1 MYGEVGVANV
11 KKLQDLD
18 QRLKGT
24 EQQLMVLQKISR
36 LMARKLSL
44 PEVLQAIVELVVGVT
59 QADVC
64 LIYLHEGDDLVLCA
78 SNTPHPAQIG
88 KLRLKMGEG
97 ITGWVAKE
105 RRMVS
110 IGQQAYK
117 DSRFRF
123 FHDLPEDT
131 FEAFLSVPV
140 ISRDEVV
147 GVINVQ
153 HRQPRRHMGSEM
165 EMLITVGEQVGCII
179 VLARIGDKVGELMSP
194 VAALLSAPPVRR
206 Q

>member
-1 MYGEVGVANV
+1 MGNAR
-11 KKLQDLD
+11 KLQDLD
-18 QRLKGT
+18 QRLERT

-36 LMARKLSL
+36 LMARKLTL
-44 PEVLQAIVELVVGVT
+44 PEVLQAIVELVMGAT
-59 QADVC
+59 EADAC
-64 LIYLHEGDDLVLCA
+64 LIYLHEGGHLVLCA

-88 KLRLKMGEG
+88 KLRLQMGEG

-105 RRMVS
+105 RRMVA

-179 VLARIGDKVGELMSP
+179 VLARIGDRAGSLLSP
-194 VAALLSAPPVRR
+194 VEALLAAPPLQLAKKPV
-206 Q
+206 

>member
-1 MYGEVGVANV
+1 MPKA
-11 KKLQDLD
+11 KKLQHLD
-18 QRLKGT
+18 QRLGQT
-24 EQQLMVLQKISR
+24 EAQLQVLQRISR

-44 PEVLQAIVELVVGVT
+44 PEVLQAIVDVVMGAT
-59 QADVC
+59 EADAC

-97 ITGWVAKE
+97 LTGWVARE
-105 RRMVS
+105 RRMLS

-117 DSRFRF
+117 DPRFRF

-153 HRQPRRHMGSEM
+153 HRQPRRHMGGEM
-165 EMLITVGEQVGCII
+165 EMLMTVGEQVGCII
-179 VLARIGDKVGELMSP
+179 VLARIGERADSLMSP
-194 VAALLSAPPVRR
+194 VEALLSSRPIPLGEKLI
-206 Q
+206 

>member
-1 MYGEVGVANV
+1 MANV
-11 KKLQDLD
+11 KKLQELD
-18 QRLKGT
+18 QRLERT
-24 EQQLMVLQKISR
+24 ESQLQVLQKISR

-44 PEVLQAIVELVVGVT
+44 PQVLQAIVELVMGVT
-59 QADVC
+59 EADAC
-64 LIYLHEGDDLVLCA
+64 LIYLHEGDTLVLGA
-78 SNTPHPAQIG
+78 SNSPHPAQIG

-105 RRMVS
+105 RRMVA

-117 DSRFRF
+117 DPRFRF

-140 ISRDEVV
+140 ISREEVV

-153 HRQPRRHMGSEM
+153 HRHPRRHMGGEM
-165 EMLITVGEQVGCII
+165 EMLMTVGEQVGCII
-179 VLARIGDKVGELMSP
+179 VLARIGELADSLLSP
-194 VAALLSAPPVRR
+194 VETLLASPPLPPGRKLG
-206 Q
+206 

>member
-1 MYGEVGVANV
+1 MANV

-18 QRLKGT
+18 QRLERT
-24 EQQLMVLQKISR
+24 ESQLQVLQKISR

-44 PEVLQAIVELVVGVT
+44 PQVLQAIVELVMGVT
-59 QADVC
+59 EADAC
-64 LIYLHEGDDLVLCA
+64 LIYLHEGDTLVLGA

-105 RRMVS
+105 RRMVA

-117 DSRFRF
+117 DPRFRF
-123 FHDLPEDT
+123 FHDLPEDS

-140 ISRDEVV
+140 ISREEVV

-153 HRQPRRHMGSEM
+153 HRHPRRHMGGEM
-165 EMLITVGEQVGCII
+165 EMLMTVGEQVGCII
-179 VLARIGDKVGELMSP
+179 VLARIGELADSLLSP
-194 VAALLSAPPVRR
+194 VETLLASPPLPPGKKLG
-206 Q
+206 

>member
-1 MYGEVGVANV
+1 MANV
-11 KKLQDLD
+11 KKLQELD
-18 QRLKGT
+18 QRLERT
-24 EQQLMVLQKISR
+24 ESQLQVLQKISR

-44 PEVLQAIVELVVGVT
+44 PQVLQAIVELVMGVT
-59 QADVC
+59 EADAC
-64 LIYLHEGDDLVLCA
+64 LIYLHEGDTLVLGA
-78 SNTPHPAQIG
+78 SNSPHPAQIG

-105 RRMVS
+105 RRMVA

-117 DSRFRF
+117 DPRFRF

-140 ISRDEVV
+140 ISREEVV

-153 HRQPRRHMGSEM
+153 HRHPRRHMGGEM
-165 EMLITVGEQVGCII
+165 EMLMTVGEQVGCII
-179 VLARIGDKVGELMSP
+179 VLARIGELADSLLSP
-194 VAALLSAPPVRR
+194 VETLLASPPLPPGKKLG
-206 Q
+206 

>member
-1 MYGEVGVANV
+1 MPNA
-11 KKLQDLD
+11 KKLHQLD
-18 QRLKGT
+18 QRLERT
-24 EQQLMVLQKISR
+24 ERQLHVLQKISR

-44 PEVLQAIVELVVGVT
+44 VEVLQAIVGIVMEAT
-59 QADVC
+59 EADAC

-97 ITGWVAKE
+97 LTGWVAKE

-110 IGQQAYK
+110 IGQQAYN
-117 DSRFRF
+117 DPRFRF

-153 HRQPRRHMGSEM
+153 HRKPRRHLGGEM
-165 EMLITVGEQVGCII
+165 EMLRTVGEQVGCII
-179 VLARIGDKVGELMSP
+179 VLARIGDRADALMSP
-194 VAALLSAPPVRR
+194 VEALLSSPPLSPLAKSG
-206 Q
+206 

>member
-1 MYGEVGVANV
+1 MPNAR
-11 KKLQDLD
+11 KLQELD
-18 QRLKGT
+18 ERLDRT
-24 EQQLMVLQKISR
+24 ESQLQVLQKISR

-44 PEVLQAIVELVVGVT
+44 PEVLQAIVELVMGVT
-59 QADVC
+59 EADAC

-105 RRMVS
+105 RRMVA
-110 IGQQAYK
+110 IGQQAFK
-117 DSRFRF
+117 DPRFRF

-153 HRQPRRHMGSEM
+153 HRPPRRHLGSEM
-165 EMLITVGEQVGCII
+165 EMLMTVGEQVGCII
-179 VLARIGDKVGELMSP
+179 VLARIGDQADSLMSP
-194 VAALLSAPPVRR
+194 VAALLAAPPLAPGKKVV
-206 Q
+206 